1 MYILISFIIQKH
13 LYSANIFAVSKVR
26 KLVIYYKDA
35 RNIITSL
42 MDSESSIMIPKLT
55 SNMDYDNQLNRFG
68 ESKLENRSI
77 SFLNFMCVLRQ
88 KLVVLFYKNLGYNNC
103 YI

>member
-1 MYILISFIIQKH
+1 
-13 LYSANIFAVSKVR
+13 
-26 KLVIYYKDA
+26 
-35 RNIITSL
+35 
-42 MDSESSIMIPKLT
+42 MDSESSIMILKLT

-103 YI
+103 YSKICMNMPFEKPDRFKMYELV

>member
-1 MYILISFIIQKH
+1 
-13 LYSANIFAVSKVR
+13 
-26 KLVIYYKDA
+26 
-35 RNIITSL
+35 
-42 MDSESSIMIPKLT
+42 MDSESSIMILKLT

-77 SFLNFMCVLRQ
+77 SFLNFMCVLQQ